1 MFFLVLRSCPVRKEA
16 TFQKAF
22 GKLRHRRIRKFRC
35 LLVYS
40 LRHHQILFTCSK
52 THQQYAAPLPI
63 STIKNCKSWHKIQ
76 GMHFLVLVL
85 SVASR
90 AWAVA
95 DSFGVD
101 RIIGQRVARTAA
113 QFLHHLLC
121 SLGPTGK
128 YCPTCSV
135 SRSVLILSPV
145 LFSPDWS
152 SWKHSI
158 FEEHP

>member
-1 MFFLVLRSCPVRKEA
+1 
-16 TFQKAF
+16 
-22 GKLRHRRIRKFRC
+22 
-35 LLVYS
+35 
-40 LRHHQILFTCSK
+40 
-52 THQQYAAPLPI
+52 
-63 STIKNCKSWHKIQ
+63 
-76 GMHFLVLVL
+76 MHFLVLVL

-121 SLGPTGK
+121 SLGPAGK

-145 LFSPDWS
+145 LFSPQTDQAEYL
-152 SWKHSI
+152 KSI
-158 FEEHP
+158 RKPWPFHCVCC